1 MRGSGG
7 VKMHKFKKISNVL
20 KVIRKILEFI
30 WLIMVWIMDF
40 NLSKEFKD
48 GHTEFILV
56 VFLVIPLG
64 VITIFGILD
73 CIFFKLYLKNR
84 KILKKIEREESL
96 EE

>member
-1 MRGSGG
+1 MRD
-7 VKMHKFKKISNVL
+7 FKKISKVFG
-20 KVIRKILEFI
+20 VIRKILEFI

-48 GHTEFILV
+48 SHPEFIIV

-84 KILKKIEREESL
+84 KTLKKFENKETL